1 MIEKGILIVLI
12 SSILVGS
19 ILFFINFSLFSK
31 IPEFTLISSLLNIFS
46 ALVIILPIV
55 VYQIS
60 NYTKLKRIEAFFPI
74 FLRDLVEA
82 SRGGLT
88 LPHALKSVSR
98 NDYKELTPIIKKL
111 AHRLEWGIPIDEALL
126 AFSKETKS
134 KLISR
139 IVASVIEAQKFGG
152 NVVDTFQSL
161 TNVALEI
168 DRLRKERST
177 YLQGQIVTGYIIFF
191 VFLGVIIAIEKF
203 LLPGI
208 SAGTPSLTQAG
219 AQNIQQADL
228 TTFFKNVFR
237 DIIIIQGL
245 FAGLCVGKM
254 SEGNVVAGIKHSL
267 FMIFVGMIVFTL
279 LSA

>member
-1 MIEKGILIVLI
+1 MEKNFLIIIVL
-12 SSILVGS
+12 SIFVGGL
-19 ILFFINFSLFSK
+19 LFFINISIFSK
-31 IPEFTLISSLLNIFS
+31 IPEFLLVSSFLNIFS
-46 ALVIILPIV
+46 ALIIILPIV

-60 NYTKLKRIEAFFPI
+60 VYTKLKRIETYFPI

-88 LPHALKSVSR
+88 LPHALKSVSN

-111 AHRLEWGIPIDEALL
+111 AYRLEWGIPIDEALM
-126 AFSKETKS
+126 AFSKEAKS

-139 IVASVIEAQKFGG
+139 IVASVIEAQRFGG

-161 TNVALEI
+161 TDVTIEI
-168 DRLRKERST
+168 DRLRKERAT

-208 SAGTPSLTQAG
+208 SSGTPSLAQAG
-219 AQNIQQADL
+219 TQNIQVTDL
-228 TTFFKNVFR
+228 TQFFKNTFR